1 MPPFHLRPLRKWP
14 FIISLGGHGLEGRKH
29 QTGISVFVYSSDSK
43 SCFALVAC
51 GLYKQ
56 LESQATT
63 CVFLGCLS
71 TPRPQSLRNRQWVP
85 DSWPGPKTSRGA
97 ASGPSAKPVFVPQ
110 LGASQGCGSHTAR
123 EQHSIYTMK
132 QMKTCS
138 TAERC
143 RPACNRTRLSLQQ
156 EGGLMPATVW
166 RDPGAVLMEIKA
178 HGTDSL

>member
-71 TPRPQSLRNRQWVP
+71 TPRPQSLEREL
-85 DSWPGPKTSRGA
+85 
-97 ASGPSAKPVFVPQ
+97 GPSRHDEPEERAPKSFPHNAETVDGQHHTSSFPLLTHTHLQTSLLPFLGCTELQVPPICPAAAAK
-110 LGASQGCGSHTAR
+110 SQGCSG
-123 EQHSIYTMK
+123 I
-132 QMKTCS
+132 
-138 TAERC
+138 
-143 RPACNRTRLSLQQ
+143 PGVLSPR
-156 EGGLMPATVW
+156 M
-166 RDPGAVLMEIKA
+166 VLC
-178 HGTDSL
+178 DF